1 MKTCARLLLLAFCAL
16 FLAPAQAG
24 EANLKIYYAGTVF
37 NMVDPLNFGDT
48 IIISDADARGS
59 FGAMQTRVVSK
70 FIPMMPIPDP
80 EVSCNMPDK
89 VPFVMDYAR
98 SVTTFKDHSE
108 MFIVWDSG
116 WLCGTPGYP
125 GAAPYEGFV
134 KGNIVGGTGRF
145 EGATG
150 EVESEFG
157 GFDLTGPFVI
167 GGPEFP
173 SFGSWK
179 GTVTGAVVF
188 GD

>member
-1 MKTCARLLLLAFCAL
+1 MKSCARLLLLAICAL

-24 EANLKIYYAGTVF
+24 EARLKFHYAGTVV
-37 NMVDPLNFGDT
+37 NMVDPLNFGDS
-48 IIISDADARGS
+48 IIISDADANGS
-59 FGAMQTRVVSK
+59 FGAMQIRVVSK

-80 EVSCNMPDK
+80 EVSCDMPAN

-108 MFIVWDSG
+108 MFVVWDSG
-116 WLCGTPGYP
+116 WLCGTPGEP
-125 GAAPYEGFV
+125 GAAAYEGFV
-134 KGNIVGGTGRF
+134 EGRIVGGTGRF

-150 EVESEFG
+150 EITSTFG

-179 GTVTGAVVF
+179 GITTGTVVF
-188 GD
+188 AH